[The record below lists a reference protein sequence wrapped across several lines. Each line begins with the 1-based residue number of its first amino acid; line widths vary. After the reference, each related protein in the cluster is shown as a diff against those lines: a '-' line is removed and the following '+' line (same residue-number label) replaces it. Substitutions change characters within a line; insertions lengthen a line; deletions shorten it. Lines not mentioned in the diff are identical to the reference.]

1 MSNFSKIL
9 VAEDEEQIRTAM
21 KMILRSEGYSVDLAS
36 NGKEALQMIQESI
49 DSGEP
54 YDLLITDVQ
63 MPEMTG
69 IELITALKQ
78 INTSIETLVMTGF
91 GDKKMVV
98 TLMRLGCSGYIDKPF
113 QADDL
118 VASIQDVFEKSN
130 KTKKKNSEST
140 ERFNQKY
147 RSLMNHVSEAKRSY
161 NDLITTD
168 LSKIPA
174 RVFVKNHPKD
184 DLGGDF
190 YSLIPVKD
198 GFVMLVADISGH
210 DMGAAYYSVLLKAF
224 FEEYCSHFEGEVSSF
239 FTIVNKAL
247 SSTGMSRMITAQIV
261 FWNLTEGCL
270 TFQNAGHPSAFRVS
284 ADGKS
289 VDTLCNEQPVLG
301 VLEHAHFESTTY
313 PIEVGQRFFFLTD
326 GLPDL
331 QRIDGESG
339 TKTILGQSGVERLII
354 THAELPL
361 SDMTDRI
368 WDDAVK
374 FARFKF
380 CDDTLLIGIEL
391 GGENV

>member
-1 MSNFSKIL
+1 M
-9 VAEDEEQIRTAM
+9 Q
-21 KMILRSEGYSVDLAS
+21 
-36 NGKEALQMIQESI
+36 EAI
-49 DSGEP
+49 DSGEQ
-54 YDLLITDVQ
+54 YDLLITDIQ

-69 IELITALKQ
+69 IDLITSLKE
-78 INTSIETLVMTGF
+78 INSTTEIIVMTGV
-91 GDKKMVV
+91 GDKQLLV

-118 VASIQDVFEKSN
+118 IASIREVSEKVS
-130 KTKKKNSEST
+130 KTQKKNTEST

-147 RSLMNHVSEAKRSY
+147 RSLMHHMSEAKRSY

-174 RVFVKNHPKD
+174 QVVVKNRTQD

-198 GFVMLVADISGH
+198 GFVMLIADISGH

-224 FEEYCSHFEGEVSSF
+224 FEEFCSHFDGDVSSF
-239 FTIVNKAL
+239 FSIVNKAL
-247 SSTGMSRMITAQIV
+247 STTEMSRMITAQIV
-261 FWNLTEGCL
+261 FWNLSSNCL
-270 TFQNAGHPSAFRVS
+270 TFQNAGHPPAFRVS
-284 ADGKS
+284 ANGKL
-289 VDTLCNEQPVLG
+289 VDSLYNEQPVLG
-301 VLEHAHFESTTY
+301 LLENAHYESTTY
-313 PIEVGQRFFFLTD
+313 PIETGERYFFLTD

-339 TKTILGQSGVERLII
+339 VKSHLGQNGVERLII

-361 SDMTDRI
+361 SEMIVRI

-380 CDDTLLIGIEL
+380 CDDILLIGIEI
-391 GGENV
+391 GGKNV